1 MPNWLH
7 LFVNFVYHLG
17 LAIWIGGTLALG
29 ALVAPMLF
37 RTLPRLQAGAVFGPT
52 LRRFARLRLA
62 ALIAIVVAAA
72 VKFAVW
78 ESGPTVWIGIR
89 WAAIVV
95 MAATV
100 LFEIGVLE
108 GALEA
113 RRVHLTPD
121 MSEEHPERR
130 AFNALHKRAES
141 LAKTGFM
148 ASLVALLLS

>member
-1 MPNWLH
+1 MPNWLY
-7 LFVNFVYHLG
+7 LFTNFVYHLG
-17 LAIWIGGTLALG
+17 LAIWIGGTLVLG
-29 ALVAPMLF
+29 AIVAPMLF
-37 RTLPRLQAGAVFGPT
+37 RTLPRLQAGGVFGPM
-52 LRRFARLRLA
+52 LRRFARLRLGS
-62 ALIAIVVAAA
+62 LVAIVIAAA
-72 VKFAVW
+72 VKFAAW

-121 MSEEHPERR
+121 MSEDHPERR
-130 AFNALHKRAES
+130 AFNVLHKRAES
-141 LAKTGFM
+141 LAKTGFL
-148 ASLVALLLS
+148 AALVALLLS